1 MPVEEERTENS
12 QRVTRDYLAALPER
26 AVRAAAASVG
36 GLVYEASELALPA
49 FVRESK
55 LYQATVAR
63 LLRIVVELVG
73 GVMGVFGREDV
84 PVRELAVRKLAG
96 NAVELAGFLA
106 FGWSPVWLL
115 AAAADVTNGTRVYLR
130 TLVEELERT
139 GALPEGTDVGSVEQL
154 LSVLEQT
161 SGKAADA
168 IDVPPLN
175 VPDLRRSLAEL
186 RAHAD
191 ELPAAESLNTLFGEL
206 RAVARQEGKSLL
218 SVSSAVAAGAVQAGA
233 QLGTTHIFDY
243 YRGALGMIRTEG
255 FATFLRRVSRP
266 YTAAAARHLDP
277 RRETRT
283 QRWLERWRTRAARP
297 VR

>member
-1 MPVEEERTENS
+1 MRVGEERAES
-12 QRVTRDYLAALPER
+12 SPGVTREYLASLPER

-49 FVRESK
+49 VVRESK
-55 LYQATVAR
+55 LYQATVGR

-73 GVMGVFGREDV
+73 GVMGVFARDDV

-115 AAAADVTNGTRVYLR
+115 AAASDVTNGTRAYLR

-154 LSVLEQT
+154 LTVLEQT

-175 VPDLRRSLAEL
+175 VPDMRRSLAEL
-186 RAHAD
+186 RTHAD
-191 ELPAAESLNTLFGEL
+191 ELPAAESLSALFAEL
-206 RAVARQEGKSLL
+206 RAVARQEGKTML

-233 QLGTTHIFDY
+233 QLGTAHVVDY

-266 YTAAAARHLDP
+266 YAEAAARHLDP

-283 QRWLERWRTRAARP
+283 ERWIERWRKR
-297 VR
+297 